1 MKYQIARMKAK
12 EFAAEHKKPIY
23 IARAKNGH
31 HEVLLSKSMCS
42 PRYTIIEE
50 IRPEVS

>member
-12 EFAAEHKKPIY
+12 EFAAEKQKPVY
-23 IARAKNGH
+23 IAWAKNGH
-31 HEVLLSKSMCS
+31 HKILFSKSECP